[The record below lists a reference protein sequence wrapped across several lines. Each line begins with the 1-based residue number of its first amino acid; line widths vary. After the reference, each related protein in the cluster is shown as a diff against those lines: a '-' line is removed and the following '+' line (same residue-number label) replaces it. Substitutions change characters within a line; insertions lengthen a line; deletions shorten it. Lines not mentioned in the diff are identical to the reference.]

1 MNIAAQLPLAAPDIF
16 EVIQGIVVIILMIAG
31 AASHLFTAK
40 PKPKPPARPRPVNPP
55 PNAGAP
61 GGAAGIGGAGGQAKP
76 PMSLEETLR
85 REVEEFMRRAQGREP
100 APQQRSKPQK
110 PGPQRQPQR
119 PTKQPA
125 ADQPVR
131 RLADTSRPA
140 IAPAAQPVQPPR
152 STTLGAGVGQHVAQH
167 LTGGA
172 EIAAH
177 VQHLGADVAQAD
189 ERLAAHL
196 QAKFTHQV
204 GNLQHQDTGEQRKVV
219 RPPVAQSLV
228 DLLRQPG
235 GARQAVL
242 LSEIFRRPEERW

>member
-1 MNIAAQLPLAAPDIF
+1 MNILHQLPLAAADLG

-31 AASHLFTAK
+31 AASHLFTNK
-40 PKPKPPARPRPVNPP
+40 PKPKPAPRPRPANPP
-55 PNAGAP
+55 PNP
-61 GGAAGIGGAGGQAKP
+61 GGAAGAGGAGGQAKP
-76 PMSLEETLR
+76 PMSLEESLR

-100 APQQRSKPQK
+100 APQQQRSKPQK
-110 PGPQRQPQR
+110 PPQRQPQR
-119 PTKQPA
+119 ATKPA
-125 ADQPVR
+125 TPDQPVR

-140 IAPAAQPVQPPR
+140 IAPAARPPEPPR

-204 GNLQHQDTGEQRKVV
+204 GNLQHQETGQQRKVV
-219 RPPVAQSLV
+219 RSPAAQALV

-235 GARQAVL
+235 GARQAVIA
-242 LSEIFRRPEERW
+242 SEIFRRPEERW